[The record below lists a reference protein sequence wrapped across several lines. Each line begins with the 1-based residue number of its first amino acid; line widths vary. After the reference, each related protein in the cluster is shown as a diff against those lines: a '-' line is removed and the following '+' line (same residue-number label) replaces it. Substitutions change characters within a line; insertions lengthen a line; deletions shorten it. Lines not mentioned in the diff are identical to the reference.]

1 MTYRRF
7 EARLERLERGFSEAD
22 SLLGEGLAALL
33 AYARRHP
40 QAEAEDRDD
49 EDDEDETPTGLGLL
63 LREAQPWIAQG
74 DQDAPGDQEPRQG
87 PSSPGPR
94 PAST

>member
-7 EARLERLERGFSEAD
+7 EARLERLEREFSEAD

-49 EDDEDETPTGLGLL
+49 EDRERALELGHVLDRL
-63 LREAQPWIAQG
+63 ARVELEHALARIRR
-74 DQDAPGDQEPRQG
+74 DL
-87 PSSPGPR
+87 
-94 PAST
+94 